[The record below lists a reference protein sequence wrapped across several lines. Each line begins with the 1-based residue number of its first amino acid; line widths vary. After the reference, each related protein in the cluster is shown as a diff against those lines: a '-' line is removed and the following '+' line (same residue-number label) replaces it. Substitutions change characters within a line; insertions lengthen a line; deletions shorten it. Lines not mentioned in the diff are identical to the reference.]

1 MPLLPVL
8 VLGLLA
14 VAPPAAAQSADASG
28 RWDLMFNTP
37 DGPRPATMTLT
48 KDGERL
54 TGTIAGDPGE
64 FKLEGT
70 QKGAEIALSFT
81 LPRSDGPMVIKM
93 TGTQTGD
100 AIKGPVTFGTS
111 GEGDWTGKRAAS
123 NGAGGAAAAG
133 ALDVSG
139 DWAFEVA
146 IAGGTGTPS
155 MRFTQ
160 SGDKLT
166 GRYTGQLGE
175 APLAGTVKGDQITF
189 SIDVTVEG
197 NALHIV
203 YSGTATRDSMKG
215 TVSLADFGEGTFTA
229 RRK

>member
-8 VLGLLA
+8 AVGLLTLASPA
-14 VAPPAAAQSADASG
+14 VAQSADASG

-48 KDGERL
+48 RDGERL

-70 QKGAEIALSFT
+70 QKGTEIALSFT

-111 GEGDWTGKRAAS
+111 GEGDWTGKRTAS
-123 NGAGGAAAAG
+123 NGGGAAASAA

-146 IAGGTGTPS
+146 FAGGTGTPTMS
-155 MRFTQ
+155 FTQ

-175 APLAGTVKGDQITF
+175 APLAGAVKADQVTF
-189 SIDVTVEG
+189 SIDVTVDG

-203 YSGTATRDSMKG
+203 YSGTATKDSMKG
-215 TVSLADFGEGTFTA
+215 TVSLGSLGDGTFTA
-229 RRK
+229 RRQ